1 MVVSDFSVIIFT
13 LTLIIIALFCRWCY
27 HRRPLRLLHKLY
39 LALALCYGSWLVPL
53 MIMHFV
59 DVSNTQAMFILDC
72 FTTPGGLN
80 TAPLYL
86 CIALTFVKD
95 WEKLPKA
102 CGLLFVLPTIGVV
115 VAFTNPLHHLQYI
128 EFSVIKD
135 EIVFGPFVNV
145 TGLYSYFC
153 LLVGMTMMIRFA
165 WKNKSRLYMAQSIL
179 FFVSGIFPLIVS
191 AFATFSNIEMSIAA
205 TPLSFTVPIVAH
217 GYAIFKMH
225 FLDIKPIATQRIM
238 DWISDCYMVLNNEG
252 LVITYN
258 RRFASLFASKYGI
271 AENRFLKDCAKEED
285 IFKKTAIFNMITA
298 VQSCEESLSMVSY
311 EQAMTVQDGEKTK
324 KLYYIGEVSPLI
336 IDRKNRGF
344 VVIYKDITKMRE
356 SMRQLEDSKRRMMEQ
371 ERLAFLGQM
380 IGGLAHNLKTPI
392 MSISGCLNI
401 QDDLVVECEEG
412 LDDSLVT
419 KDDFIEIYGEM
430 KEWNQKMRDSLTYM
444 NEIISA
450 IKGQATTAATE
461 QNSLFALEEALNR
474 CKLLLRHELLEFQCT
489 LNINVENNINYEILG
504 DINNLV
510 QVLNNL
516 ISNAIDAQHQAGGGE
531 ISVRVY
537 PEGEFLQLTVVDHGY
552 GVPAHIKEKL
562 FKAMVTSKGA
572 KGTGLGLYISTAIIR
587 GKFDGNMW
595 MCDNENGGSTFGISI
610 PMERVSVPNL

>member
-1 MVVSDFSVIIFT
+1 MVVSQVSVFIFAIA
-13 LTLIIIALFCRWCY
+13 LIIVALFCRWCY
-27 HRRPLRLLHKLY
+27 KRRPLRLLHKLY
-39 LALALCYGSWLVPL
+39 LALSLCYASWLVPL

-59 DVSNTQAMFILDC
+59 DVSNTEAMFILDC

-86 CIALTFVKD
+86 CIALAFIRD
-95 WEKLPKA
+95 WEKLPKLSA
-102 CGLLFVLPTIGVV
+102 LLFAIPTLGVII
-115 VAFTNPLHHLQYI
+115 AFTNPIHHLQYI

-145 TGLYSYFC
+145 TGAYSYLC
-153 LLVGMTMMIRFA
+153 LLIGMTLMIRFA
-165 WKNKSRLYMAQSIL
+165 WKNKSRLYMAQCVL
-179 FFVSGIFPLIVS
+179 FLVSGMFPLLVS
-191 AFATFSNIEMSIAA
+191 AAATFSNMEMSIAA
-205 TPLSFTVPIVAH
+205 TPMSFFVPIMAH

-238 DWISDCYMVLNNEG
+238 DWISDCYMVLNNDG

-258 RRFASLFASKYGI
+258 RRFADLFASKYGI

-298 VQSCEESLSMVSY
+298 VQSCGESLSMVSY

-336 IDRKNRGF
+336 IDGKNRGF

-356 SMRQLEDSKRRMMEQ
+356 SMRQLEDNKRRMMEQ

-401 QDDLVVECEEG
+401 QDDLVAECEEG
-412 LDDSLVT
+412 LDDALVT
-419 KDDFIEIYGEM
+419 KEDFIEIYGEM

-461 QNSLFALEEALNR
+461 QNGVFGLEEALNR
-474 CKLLLRHELLEFQCT
+474 CKLLLRHELLESHCT
-489 LNINVENNINYEILG
+489 LNISVQNNMNYEVTG

-516 ISNAIDAQHQAGGGE
+516 ISNAIDAQQQAGGGE
-531 ISVRVY
+531 IAVKAY
-537 PEGEFLQLTVVDHGY
+537 QEDDFLQLAVVDHGA
-552 GVPAHIKEKL
+552 GVPAHVKDKL

-595 MCDNENGGSTFGISI
+595 MRDNPEGGSVFGISI
-610 PMERVSVPNL
+610 PMERVSVQKY